1 LRRSIGVVTEVT
13 GPYPARKTDMVKPR
27 LIYSG
32 AVVAVLAVVLSGWP
46 ATRPAAQQAPRDVVQ
61 IDNDDIGGVVNGKNG
76 PEAGVWVIAETND
89 LGTRF
94 AKIVVTDDQGR
105 FVIPD
110 LPQASYDVWVRG
122 YGLVDS
128 PKVRSPRGQIVNL
141 TAVPA
146 PSAAAA
152 AQFYP
157 AIYWFAMLKIPD
169 KSLFPGTGPDG
180 NGMPTAFRSQEQWLN
195 AIQLNGCGNCHQ
207 LGDKATREM
216 PATLDVSKNS
226 SVDAWT
232 RRLQSGPGGGTMVR
246 TIGTL
251 NTSDGGHIRRLAEWT
266 DRIRAGELPAS
277 VPPRPHGVERNI
289 VVTVYDWLSPKYYI
303 HDLAL
308 TDRRKP
314 TVNPFGFIYGAA
326 ELSTDHL
333 PILDPVKVTKTTM
346 KVPIRDQD
354 APSSALANPV
364 VAPSPY
370 FGTEQVWDSR
380 VNAHNPMMDQD
391 GRVYFTAQMRSP
403 KSPPAYCAAASGHP
417 SAKAYPLTR
426 TPDGF
431 VQNSRQV
438 TVYDPKT
445 KQFTFIDT
453 CFGTHHLNFAED
465 ANDTLWLS
473 NNLQNE
479 LAIVGWV
486 NTKMFWQTRDAGKSQ
501 GWTPLVVDTSGNGKR
516 DAYVE
521 PNQPDD
527 PAKDTRVGLGFY
539 GIAYSPA
546 DGSIWGSNIGHPG
559 YVLRLQPGPNPPETA
574 LTEVYR
580 VPPPGYGMRGFDID
594 RRGVAWVTLASGHI
608 ASFDRRKCKGRL
620 NGPGAA
626 EGNLCPEGW
635 TFFPLPGPSFA
646 GRDGAA
652 EAPYYTWVDQHDIL
666 GLGPDTPIG
675 TGNFSD
681 SLHALTYGKVVELR
695 VPYPLGFFAK
705 GIDGRIDDPKAGW
718 KGKGLWVTSG
728 NRTPMHIEGIDAP
741 SPGAPGKTLSSPLV
755 VRFQLRPDPLA
766 R

>member
-1 LRRSIGVVTEVT
+1 MVT
-13 GPYPARKTDMVKPR
+13 RK
-27 LIYSG
+27 LLYSS
-32 AVVAVLAVVLSGWP
+32 VAVLGLAAGFAAWP
-46 ATRPAAQQAPRDVVQ
+46 ATRPHAQPASRAAVA
-61 IDNDDIGGVVNGKNG
+61 IDNDDIGGVVTGKQG
-76 PEAGVWVIAETND
+76 PEAGVWVIAETTD

-94 AKIVVTDDQGR
+94 ARMVVTDDQGR
-105 FVIPD
+105 YVIPD
-110 LPQASYDVWVRG
+110 LPPATYNVWVRG

-128 PKVRSPRGQIVNL
+128 PKVKSARGQIVNL
-141 TAVPA
+141 NAVSA
-146 PSAAAA
+146 ANAAAA
-152 AQFYP
+152 AEYYP
-157 AIYWFAMLKIPD
+157 AIYWFAMLRIPD

-180 NGMPTAFRSQEQWLN
+180 NGMPVAFKSQEQWLN
-195 AIQLNGCGNCHQ
+195 AVQLNGCGNCHQ
-207 LGDKATREM
+207 LGDKATREF
-216 PATLDVSKNS
+216 PAALDVSGRS

-232 RRLQSGPGGGTMVR
+232 RRLSSGPGGGTMVR

-251 NTSDGGHIRRLAEWT
+251 NTNDGGHVRRLAEWT

-277 VPPRPHGVERNI
+277 VPPRPHGQERNL
-289 VVTVYDWLSPKYYI
+289 VVTVYDWLSAKYYI
-303 HDLAL
+303 HDLIV

-314 TVNPFGFIYGAA
+314 TVNPFGLIYGAA
-326 ELSTDHL
+326 ELSTDDL
-333 PILDPVKVTKTTM
+333 PILDPVKITKTTM
-346 KVPIRDQD
+346 RVPLRDQD

-391 GRVYFTAQMRSP
+391 GRVYYTAQIRSP
-403 KSPPAYCAAASGHP
+403 KKPPAYCAAASGHP
-417 SAKAYPLTR
+417 SAKVYPLTR

-445 KQFTFIDT
+445 RQFTFIDT

-465 ANDTLWLS
+465 ANHTLWLS

-486 NTKMFWQTRDAGKSQ
+486 NTKMFWETRDAGASQ
-501 GWTPLVVDTSGNGKR
+501 GWTPLVVDTNGNGKR

-527 PAKDTRVGLGFY
+527 PTRDKRIGLGFY

-559 YVLRLQPGPNPPETA
+559 YVIRLQLGPNPPETA
-574 LTEVYR
+574 LAEVYK

-594 RRGVAWVTLASGHI
+594 RQGVAWVTLASGHI
-608 ASFDRRKCKGRL
+608 ASFDRRRCQGPL

-635 TFFPLPGPSFA
+635 TFYPIPGPAFA

-652 EAPYYTWVDQHDIL
+652 EGPYYTWVDQHDIL
-666 GLGPDTPIG
+666 GLGANTPIG

-695 VPYPLGFFAK
+695 VPYPMGFFAK
-705 GIDGRIDDPKAGW
+705 GIDGRIDDPNRGW
-718 KGKGLWVTSG
+718 KGRGLWVTSG

-755 VRFQLRPDPLA
+755 VHFQLRPDPLA
-766 R
+766 H

>member
-1 LRRSIGVVTEVT
+1 MINPRS
-13 GPYPARKTDMVKPR
+13 
-27 LIYSG
+27 IYSG
-32 AVVAVLAVVLSGWP
+32 AVVIGLAVMLSAWL
-46 ATRPAAQQAPRDVVQ
+46 TAQPSAQPSTPSGVQ
-61 IDNDDIGGVVNGKNG
+61 IGAGDIGGVVTGTSG
-76 PEAGVWVIAETND
+76 PEAGVWVIAETTE

-94 AKIVVTDDQGR
+94 AKMVVTDDRGR
-105 FVIPD
+105 YVIPD
-110 LPQASYDVWVRG
+110 LPPASYQLWVRG

-128 PKVRSPRGQIVNL
+128 PKVKAQRGRIVNL
-141 TAVPA
+141 TAVVA

-152 AQFYP
+152 AEFYP
-157 AIYWFAMLKIPD
+157 AIYWFSMLKIPD

-180 NGMPTAFRSQEQWLN
+180 NGMPATFRSQEEWLN
-195 AIQLNGCGNCHQ
+195 AVQLNGCGNCHQ
-207 LGDKATREM
+207 LGDKATREF
-216 PATLDVSKNS
+216 PVALEASKMS
-226 SVDAWT
+226 SIEAWT

-266 DRIRAGELPAS
+266 ERIRAGELPAS
-277 VPPRPHGVERNI
+277 APARPKGVERNL
-289 VVTVYDWLSPKYYI
+289 VVTVYDWLSSKYYL
-303 HDLAL
+303 HDLTP

-314 TVNPFGFIYGAA
+314 TVNAFGPIYGAT
-326 ELSTDHL
+326 ELSTDYL
-333 PILDPVKVTKTTM
+333 PVFDPVKITKSTM
-346 KVPIRDQD
+346 KVPVRDQD

-391 GRVYFTAQMRSP
+391 GRVYYTAQSRSP
-403 KSPPAYCAAASGHP
+403 KNPPPYCAAASGHP
-417 SAKAYPLTR
+417 SAKQYPLTR

-438 TVYDPKT
+438 TVYDPKS

-465 ANDTLWLS
+465 ADNTLWLS

-486 NTKMFWQTRDAGKSQ
+486 NTKLFWKTHDAGKSQ
-501 GWTPLVVDTSGNGKR
+501 GWTPLIVDTSGNGKR

-521 PNQPDD
+521 PNQPEE
-527 PAKDTRVGLGFY
+527 PGKDKRIGLGFY
-539 GIAYSPA
+539 GIAYNPV

-559 YVLRLQPGPNPPETA
+559 YVLRLQPGSNPPETA
-574 LTEVYR
+574 LAEVYR

-594 RRGVAWVTLASGHI
+594 RHGVAWVTLASGHI

-626 EGNLCPEGW
+626 EGNMCPEGW
-635 TFFPLPGPSFA
+635 TFVPLPGPAFA

-666 GLGPDTPIG
+666 GLGPNTPIG

-681 SLHALTYGKVVELR
+681 SLHALAYGRVVELR
-695 VPYPLGFFAK
+695 VPYPMGFFAK
-705 GIDGRIDDPKAGW
+705 GVDGRIDDPKAGW
-718 KGKGLWVTSG
+718 KGRGLWVTSG
-728 NRTPMHIEGIDAP
+728 NRTPMHIEGVDAP
-741 SPGAPGKTLSSPLV
+741 SPGAPGKTLASPLV
-755 VRFQLRPDPLA
+755 VHFQLRPDPLA
-766 R
+766 H

>member
-1 LRRSIGVVTEVT
+1 MINARS
-13 GPYPARKTDMVKPR
+13 
-27 LIYSG
+27 IYSG
-32 AVVAVLAVVLSGWP
+32 AVVIGLAVMLSTWL
-46 ATRPAAQQAPRDVVQ
+46 TAQPSAQPNAPSGVP
-61 IDNDDIGGVVNGKNG
+61 IGTGDIGGVVTGTSG
-76 PEAGVWVIAETND
+76 PEAGVWVIAETTE

-94 AKIVVTDDQGR
+94 AKIVVTDDRGR
-105 FVIPD
+105 YMIPD
-110 LPQASYDVWVRG
+110 LPPANYQLWVRG

-128 PKVRSPRGQIVNL
+128 PKVKAQRGRIVNL
-141 TAVPA
+141 TAVVA

-152 AQFYP
+152 AEFYP
-157 AIYWFAMLKIPD
+157 AIYWFSMLKIPD
-169 KSLFPGTGPDG
+169 KNLFPGTGPDG
-180 NGMPTAFRSQEQWLN
+180 NGMPVTFRSQEEWLN
-195 AIQLNGCGNCHQ
+195 AVQLNGCGNCHQ
-207 LGDKATREM
+207 LGDKATREF
-216 PATLDVSKNS
+216 PVALEASKMS
-226 SVDAWT
+226 SIEAWT

-277 VPPRPHGVERNI
+277 APARPKGVERNL
-289 VVTVYDWLSPKYYI
+289 VVTIYDWLSSKYYL
-303 HDLAL
+303 HDLTP

-314 TVNPFGFIYGAA
+314 TVNAFGPIYGAA
-326 ELSTDHL
+326 ELSTDYL
-333 PILDPVKVTKTTM
+333 PVFDPVKITKSTM
-346 KVPIRDQD
+346 KVPVRDQD

-391 GRVYFTAQMRSP
+391 GRVYYTAQVRSP
-403 KSPPAYCAAASGHP
+403 KNPPPYCGAASGHP
-417 SAKAYPLTR
+417 SAKQYPLTR

-465 ANDTLWLS
+465 TDNTLWLS

-486 NTKMFWQTRDAGKSQ
+486 NTKMFWKTRDAGKSQ
-501 GWTPLVVDTSGNGKR
+501 GWTPLIVDTSGNGKR

-521 PNQPDD
+521 PNQPEE
-527 PAKDTRVGLGFY
+527 PGKDKRTGLGFY
-539 GIAYSPA
+539 GIAYNPV
-546 DGSIWGSNIGHPG
+546 DGSIWGSSIGHPG
-559 YVLRLQPGPNPPETA
+559 YVLRLQPGSNPPETA

-594 RRGVAWVTLASGHI
+594 RHGVAWVTLASGHI
-608 ASFDRRKCKGRL
+608 AGFDRRKCKGPL

-626 EGNLCPEGW
+626 EGNMCPEGW
-635 TFFPLPGPSFA
+635 TFYRLPGPTFA

-666 GLGPDTPIG
+666 GLGPNTPIG

-681 SLHALTYGKVVELR
+681 SLHALTYGRVVELR
-695 VPYPLGFFAK
+695 VPYPMGFFAK
-705 GIDGRIDDPKAGW
+705 GVDGRIDDPKAGW

-728 NRTPMHIEGIDAP
+728 NRTPMHIEGVDAP
-741 SPGAPGKTLSSPLV
+741 SPGAPGKTLASPLV
-755 VRFQLRPDPLA
+755 VHFQLRPDPLA